1 MSDIFVEKMVA
12 KRPSAA
18 DWAKRAGVY
27 LAVAAVAAAAYY
39 IEFYVAT
46 GLEPI
51 LFAVLAGT
59 AWGGYLLGRLLGV
72 EYEAVYTNGDLDVD
86 IIRGK
91 LGRKRLFGCE
101 IKEAEDFG
109 KYASGRRFRGCRAL
123 YACDSPDSGDLWFL
137 LAQNRADGGA
147 KTAVIL
153 NMGERELAAVRPYL
167 KPALARQ
174 IPAFARPSAP

>member
-1 MSDIFVEKMVA
+1 MGDIFVEKMVA

-18 DWAKRAGVY
+18 DRAKRAGVY
-27 LAVAAVAAAAYY
+27 LAPAAVAASAFY
-39 IEFYVAT
+39 IEFFITT

-51 LFAVLAGT
+51 LFAVLAG
-59 AWGGYLLGRLLGV
+59 AVWGSYLLGKLLSV
-72 EYEAVYTNGDLDVD
+72 EYEAIYTNGDLDVD

-91 LGRKRLFGCE
+91 AKRKRLFSCE
-101 IKEAEDFG
+101 IREAEDFG
-109 KYASGRRFRGCRAL
+109 KYAAGRGFPGCRTL
-123 YACDSPDSGDLWFL
+123 CACDSQSSGDLWFL
-137 LAQNRADGGA
+137 LAQNKAGRGA

-174 IPAFARPSAP
+174 IPVSARTSEP